1 MASSSLQALPS
12 PHHSPPAAMNAPK
25 GSKPRTRPVVKPML
39 KKLHSHSHSLSRS
52 ISLSLSDRESL
63 DLDRGWDDQP
73 SPRLASLDPLD
84 SHHHHHFHHH
94 GNAAPRSPRDMIF
107 PLVLPD
113 HPTPISGAPLSATSL
128 KFPRHARSA
137 SGASHASVATSV
149 ASACRNGGS
158 FVHPF
163 QQTPQTSTPPL
174 SYSRVS
180 LDTGSAGGF
189 RDYSPTITE
198 HDDDDDQPDTLDQDP
213 DRCTRAPPSNPA
225 IVASGRAS
233 IRPTPSLIHQS
244 QSQQQRRRIPSLAAS
259 SVSDG
264 THPLRITASCS
275 NSDSAKRLAT
285 DSFGQSRSELQLST
299 QASVADSLLSST
311 IPLTPSATAAAANTT
326 TTTASS
332 SATHMSPLRSS
343 LDMGSFHLR
352 TRSDI
357 DTLSRQQHVR
367 EARRKFEARER
378 AKEEKYAR
386 EQDRKRQRAQ
396 TKETHKTER
405 EKARHTKGGHASLVS
420 GVASGAAHRSARHER
435 EISMEASGEKTVF
448 SDAGYQHD
456 DAASQE
462 PPRPRADDVEFKS
475 PRRSKTAKH
484 KTMGMWTAFMLWL
497 RTRLLK
503 LRRR

>member
-1 MASSSLQALPS
+1 MASSSLAAMN
-12 PHHSPPAAMNAPK
+12 PPAAKA
-25 GSKPRTRPVVKPML
+25 SKPRTRPVVKPML

-84 SHHHHHFHHH
+84 TNHHHHHHHHFHHH
-94 GNAAPRSPRDMIF
+94 GNVASRSPRDLNF

-113 HPTPISGAPLSATSL
+113 HATSISGAPLSATSL

-180 LDTGSAGGF
+180 LDTGSTGGF

-198 HDDDDDQPDTLDQDP
+198 HDDDDQPDPVDQDP
-213 DRCTRAPPSNPA
+213 DRCIRAPLSNPA
-225 IVASGRAS
+225 IAGSGRAS
-233 IRPTPSLIHQS
+233 IRPTPSFIHQS
-244 QSQQQRRRIPSLAAS
+244 QSQHQRRRIPSLAAS

-311 IPLTPSATAAAANTT
+311 VPLTPSATAAAANTT

-332 SATHMSPLRSS
+332 SATHMSVMRSS

-357 DTLSRQQHVR
+357 DSLSRQQHVR

-405 EKARHTKGGHASLVS
+405 EKTRHIKGAPSAT
-420 GVASGAAHRSARHER
+420 ASGGVHRSARHDR
-435 EISMEASGEKTVF
+435 EFNMEASGEKTVF
-448 SDAGYQHD
+448 RDAGYQQD
-456 DAASQE
+456 DTAIQE
-462 PPRPRADDVEFKS
+462 HSRPRADDVEFKS

-497 RTRLLK
+497 RTKLLK